1 MLEANQR
8 PEARY
13 GIPTADQILINRY
26 YIVGYSYYYRQ
37 AKWAMEIVDSGAKN
51 VPRSDNFRSDFRIPA
66 LFRIDKAQY
75 VGSGFSRGHLVPSA
89 NQNEV
94 VIQDSETFLLSNMSP
109 QTQSFNNGIWKKL
122 EKAIRTL
129 NDRADVYETYVVTG
143 PIFDFDTVIDVIPA
157 ADGSPIQLPVPHAYF
172 KSVLAEKKSGAL
184 HIWSFVMPHKN
195 STKPLE
201 DFRVPTE
208 HVEVM
213 AGIQLWDRVTGKEV
227 LKEKRKVRTMW
238 AL

>member
-13 GIPTADQILINRY
+13 GIPAADQVLINRY

-37 AKWAMEIVDSGAKN
+37 AKWALEIIDSGAQD
-51 VPRSDNFRSDFRIPA
+51 VPRSENFRSDFRIPE
-66 LFRIDKAQY
+66 LFRVDKAQY
-75 VGSGFSRGHLVPSA
+75 VGSGFSRGHLVASA
-89 NQNEV
+89 NQNET

-122 EKAIRTL
+122 EKAIRKL

-143 PIFDFDTVIDVIPA
+143 PIFDFDTVIDVITTT
-157 ADGSPIQLPVPHAYF
+157 DGSPIELPVPHAFF
-172 KSVLAEKKSGAL
+172 KSVLAERKSGAL
-184 HIWSFVMPHKN
+184 HMWSFVMPHQN
-195 STKPLE
+195 STKPLQS
-201 DFRVPTE
+201 FRVPTE

-213 AGIQLWDRVTGKEV
+213 VGVQLWDRVTGTSI
-227 LKEKRKVRTMW
+227 LKEKRKVRAMW
-238 AL
+238 AH